1 MSESIA
7 GRTASPTNGARGIR
21 KGEGEKMEDN
31 TALEVLNDAPAIAD
45 DRLIA
50 VAEAAERRVEAM
62 GKIKRMSLKMT
73 NARDW
78 TDQGG
83 KPYLQV
89 SGAEKIGRLFG
100 ISWRIDEPVYET
112 EEGGHFGYTYKG
124 YFTLGGATIEA
135 IGTRSSKDKFFTKYK
150 DGAELPLSAIDKGDI
165 KKAAYTNLLGSG
177 ITRILGM
184 RNLTWEELQEA
195 GISQDQVGGRVDY
208 KKDGKDK
215 ERIGSEGAASI
226 ETFITAVSM
235 QAKKKDGTLMKSPLY
250 KINAEGTEYKTFSE
264 TLAKTAKEAK
274 EAARKVKITFT
285 ENKYGKDAE
294 NICFADDGPK
304 AEEREPGA
312 EG

>member
-1 MSESIA
+1 
-7 GRTASPTNGARGIR
+7 
-21 KGEGEKMEDN
+21 MEEHQ
-31 TALEVLNDAPAIAD
+31 ALEVLNDAPAIAD
-45 DRLIA
+45 DRLVA
-50 VAEAAERRVEAM
+50 VAEAAEWRVEAM

-100 ISWRIDEPVYET
+100 ISWRIDEPVFET
-112 EEGGHFGYTYKG
+112 DEGGHFGYTYKG

-135 IGTRSSKDKFFTKYK
+135 IGTRSSKDGWFKKYK
-150 DGAELPLSAIDKGDI
+150 DGAELPLSAIDKGDV

-184 RNLTWEELQEA
+184 RNLTWEELAEA
-195 GISQDQVGGRVDY
+195 GITKDNVSRVDF
-208 KKDGKDK
+208 KKKGKAD
-215 ERIGSEGAASI
+215 EGIASEGSATI
-226 ETFITAVSM
+226 ETFITDIKM
-235 QAKKKDGTLMKSPLY
+235 QTKTKDGKVMKSALY

-274 EAARKVKITFT
+274 EAGRKVKITFIT
-285 ENKYGKDAE
+285 TQYGKDAE
-294 NICFADDGPK
+294 NITFADDGPAP
-304 AEEREPGA
+304 AERIPGE